1 MHLIN
6 ARTLALESLSR
17 DAPPY
22 VILSHTW
29 LSNPEEEVTQAQFHD
44 EALRATKPGVQKIE
58 WACFGHI
65 DKLAMFCPCKPYGLV
80 SVSIQLRLHHGC
92 RQHFHVPCCLYLC
105 CLRSD
110 ICPN

>member
-44 EALRATKPGVQKIE
+44 EALRATKPGFQKIE

-65 DKLAMFCPCKPYGLV
+65 DKLAMFCPCKPYGQV

-92 RQHFHVPCCLYLC
+92 WQHFHVPCCLYLC

-110 ICPN
+110 